1 MPIIVKNVLKLYF
14 NKTQTT
20 NLQVLSLGTWYLLFF
35 ICIIQPSTRTSDM
48 HIAIIGLGEVGRCY
62 AAALHG
68 AGFELSLCEARPA
81 PSATGLAADWG
92 LAIHATPGAWLA
104 QADWVLSCVT
114 GTVALVVVQALV
126 PLLAPGTA
134 IADLT
139 TASPDTKRRAAQQ
152 AAAHGLR
159 YVDTAIMGAISL
171 NLART
176 PLLAAGAGADAFKE
190 LLERA
195 GARVQV
201 LAGAAAGDAISLKIL
216 RSVFTK
222 GMEALCVELL
232 MSAEK
237 QGVREQLYTQLSDID
252 QTPLRAFI
260 DMLVRTHVVHA
271 QRRAHEVH
279 DAQGELAAQGLPSLV
294 LPGVEQ
300 RFRHTASALEQQPPA
315 MAAPDIDQALQWLLA
330 NAGPA

>member
-1 MPIIVKNVLKLYF
+1 
-14 NKTQTT
+14 
-20 NLQVLSLGTWYLLFF
+20 
-35 ICIIQPSTRTSDM
+35 M

-81 PSATGLAADWG
+81 PAAAKLAADWG
-92 LAIHATPGAWLA
+92 LALHAKPGAWLA
-104 QADWVLSCVT
+104 QAEWVLSCVT
-114 GTVALVVVQALV
+114 GAVALEVVQQLA
-126 PLLAPGTA
+126 PLLAPGA
-134 IADLT
+134 SIADLT
-139 TASPDTKRRAAQQ
+139 TASPDTKRRAARQ
-152 AAAHGLR
+152 AAEHGLR

-195 GARVQV
+195 GAPVQV
-201 LAGAAAGDAISLKIL
+201 LAGAVAGDAISLKIL

-237 QGVREQLYTQLSDID
+237 QGVREQLYAQLNDID
-252 QTPLRAFI
+252 QTPLRSFI

-271 QRRAHEVH
+271 RRRAHEVH
-279 DAQGELAAQGLPSLV
+279 DAQGELLAQGLPSLV
-294 LPGVEQ
+294 LPGVEH
-300 RFRHTASALEQQPPA
+300 RFRHTAAALEQHPPA
-315 MAAPDIDQALQWLLA
+315 MAEPNIDQALQWLLA
-330 NAGPA
+330 TSGQA

>member
-1 MPIIVKNVLKLYF
+1 
-14 NKTQTT
+14 
-20 NLQVLSLGTWYLLFF
+20 
-35 ICIIQPSTRTSDM
+35 M

-81 PSATGLAADWG
+81 PAAAGLAADWG
-92 LAIHATPGAWLA
+92 LAIHARPGAWLA
-104 QADWVLSCVT
+104 QAEWVLSCVT
-114 GTVALVVVQALV
+114 GAVALEVAQELA
-126 PLLAPGTA
+126 PLLAPGA
-134 IADLT
+134 SIADLT
-139 TASPDTKRRAAQQ
+139 TASPDTKRRAARH
-152 AAAHGLR
+152 AAEHGLR

-176 PLLAAGAGADAFKE
+176 PLLAAGAGADALKE

-195 GARVQV
+195 GAQVQV
-201 LAGAAAGDAISLKIL
+201 LAGAVAGDAISLKIL

-237 QGVREQLYTQLSDID
+237 QGVREQLYAQLNDID
-252 QTPLRAFI
+252 QTPLRTFI

-271 QRRAHEVH
+271 RRRAHEVH

-300 RFRHTASALEQQPPA
+300 RFRHTADALEQHPPA
-315 MAAPDIDQALQWLLA
+315 MAEPNIDQALQWLLST
-330 NAGPA
+330 AGQA